1 MPNVQQ
7 AQTYSYDDYL
17 NLKQQIKQ
25 LKQMIKGLRN
35 EINSDVEAM
44 KSDPTVSLDLG
55 TKRSVFKNL
64 KV

>member
-1 MPNVQQ
+1 
-7 AQTYSYDDYL
+7 
-17 NLKQQIKQ
+17 
-25 LKQMIKGLRN
+25 MIKGLRN
-35 EINSDVEAM
+35 EINADIEAM